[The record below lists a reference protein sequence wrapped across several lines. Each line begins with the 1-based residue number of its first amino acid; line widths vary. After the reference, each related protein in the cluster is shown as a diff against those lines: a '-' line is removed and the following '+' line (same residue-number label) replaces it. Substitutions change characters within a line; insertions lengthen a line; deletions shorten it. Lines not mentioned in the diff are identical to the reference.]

1 MCSTVKVEVEESL
14 CPPPAYLG
22 TKTLQEW
29 QWQRANIL
37 TTQEVVLQ
45 EAKWLVPAEVWLCT
59 GPCSCSDSI
68 VHPTPDLLLLIPVHC
83 TAQAVLG
90 ASVGLCPLQLYLC
103 CQTPP
108 SSWDQLAKKN
118 LQKTQ
123 KAGTDEH
130 GNPYCKVT
138 PETCNFL
145 QRYCKL
151 PWRESVLGTYISKA

>member
-1 MCSTVKVEVEESL
+1 MCSTVQVEAEEPL
-14 CPPPAYLG
+14 RPPPAYLG
-22 TKTLQEW
+22 IKTLQEW

-59 GPCSCSDSI
+59 GPCSCSDSYSI
-68 VHPTPDLLLLIPVHC
+68 VHPTADLLLLRR
-83 TAQAVLG
+83 AARALLN
-90 ASVGLCPLQLYLC
+90 AFVGLFPLQLYLC

-123 KAGTDEH
+123 KAGTGEH

-145 QRYCKL
+145 QQYCKL
-151 PWRESVLGTYISKA
+151 PWRESVLGTYISRA